1 MTYPKYVVSYSAYC
15 GCPAHDSLGSA
26 SLKKIFTN
34 KELFEFILE
43 SINEFEITDILPI
56 TTELVPSIE
65 YRTGRH
71 CVEYVKLNIPDEPQL
86 FFPWKITKRE
96 VTDCLD
102 DIIGIPEAME
112 RISTI

>member
-1 MTYPKYVVSYSAYC
+1 MTYPKYVVSYSSYR
-15 GCPAHDSLGSA
+15 GCPVHDPLGCA

-43 SINEFEITDILPI
+43 SIDEFEITDILPI
-56 TTELVPSIE
+56 TTELIPSIK
-65 YRTGRH
+65 YTTGGH
-71 CVEYVKLNIPDEPQL
+71 CVHFVKLTIQDEPQL

-102 DIIGIPEAME
+102 DIIGMPEAME